1 MSGYRN
7 LSLRLWLLGCGLGLA
22 VCAAKLSSGRSIA
35 PVIGPFSIKLLVL
48 ILALGVPAIAILL
61 VALLPWGGP
70 TSAVSGF
77 LTRVSRRLPI
87 PELLAVLPIP
97 SLVVLWLLR
106 PIALFDDPHLVAGL
120 FLALICLPAACLA
133 VLDRS
138 RRRLA
143 LGRILLALGAVVIAA
158 LAGELL
164 ARAMMPK
171 LIFDPR
177 FRLRPH
183 MTYRIEVDLP
193 GVSEGGIVT
202 TNRWGLRGDEPPEDW
217 DDWTTVMAVGGST
230 TINFYLA
237 DSLTWP
243 AVVQRELRRSL
254 PKVYVAN
261 AGVPAQ
267 SSESHELFLREVVE
281 PIGPDVV
288 LFLVGA
294 NDLEMLSPHGPSG
307 QVAMLPDLGP
317 RAWLYSQSRLYQ
329 ALYLLKKVALDKAV
343 VVSENVDGPFDPL
356 PLDSEPPVP
365 EDFHQLMPH
374 PDFYKDR
381 IRRLIDTCRDVGV
394 RPVFMTQPLLYD
406 DTPEWRSVA
415 ACSRWDGSDA
425 IFSASTYWLAL
436 QTLNEDLMEVCE
448 ERGVP
453 CLDLASLV
461 PHSPRYFYDSMHF
474 TEDGADLVGT
484 LVAEFLLDEVL

>member
-22 VCAAKLSSGRSIA
+22 VCAAKLGSGRSIA
-35 PVIGPFSIKLLVL
+35 PVIGPYSIKLLVL
-48 ILALGVPAIAILL
+48 ILVLGGPAIVILL
-61 VALLPWGGP
+61 AALLPWSRP
-70 TSAVSGF
+70 TLAMSGF
-77 LTRVSRRLPI
+77 LKRISRRFPT
-87 PELLAVLPIP
+87 PELVVVVSLPMLA
-97 SLVVLWLLR
+97 VLWLLR
-106 PIALFDDPHLVAGL
+106 PLAAFDDPYIMAGL
-120 FLALICLPAACLA
+120 FWALICMAGAWMSALEGN
-133 VLDRS
+133 
-138 RRRLA
+138 RRHLA
-143 LGRILLALGAVVIAA
+143 LGRIGLALGSIAFA
-158 LAGELL
+158 LLLGELL
-164 ARAMMPK
+164 ARAVMPK

-183 MTYRIEVDLP
+183 MTYRIDVDLP
-193 GVSEGGIVT
+193 GVSKGGIVT
-202 TNRWGLRGDEPPEDW
+202 TNRWGLRGDEPPENW
-217 DDWTTVMAVGGST
+217 EEWTTIMAVGGST

-243 AVVQRELRRSL
+243 AVVQRELRRSF
-254 PKVYVAN
+254 PRVYVAN

-294 NDLEMLSPHGPSG
+294 NDLEILSPHGPSG

-343 VVSENVDGPFDPL
+343 VVSETVDGPFDPL
-356 PLDSEPPVP
+356 PLESEPPVP
-365 EDFHQLMPH
+365 DDFHQLMPH

-381 IRRLIDTCRDVGV
+381 IRRLIDTCRDMDV
-394 RPVFMTQPLLYD
+394 RPVFMTQPLLYEN
-406 DTPEWRSVA
+406 TPEWRSVA
-415 ACSRWDGSDA
+415 ACSRWDGSEA
-425 IFSASTYWLAL
+425 IFSAATYWLAL

-461 PHSPRYFYDSMHF
+461 PHSSRYFYDSMHF